1 MPGLTKPRA
10 RTEIRAALS
19 VIDAMF
25 FNAAL
30 AMFDLYDLVDVDRDL
45 IREEMG
51 LVQARWAHTVGDDLA
66 VLDDRQAIED
76 ALAETLECD

>member
-1 MPGLTKPRA
+1 MTSLKKPRA
-10 RTEIRAALS
+10 RTEIRASLS
-19 VIDAMF
+19 VIDALF

-30 AMFDLYDLVDVDRDL
+30 AMFDLYDLVDVDREL

-51 LVQARWAHTVGDDLA
+51 LAQARWADTVGDDLA

-76 ALAETLECD
+76 ALAEALECD